1 MDEDDEGMAD
11 DGRQLTVL
19 GNEEP
24 EEPAELSEEE
34 IHQLTVVD
42 IVRLTEDQLTTIRS
56 DLLVTRAKDLIEQA
70 AKADE
75 ILKINDWSAR
85 YRLLAEQAEDRT
97 MEAAAV
103 EIRERARR
111 RLGQMMKASEKA
123 KGGRTY
129 HTGSGADPVHR
140 PPTIAPTLAE
150 YGIKKRLAHESR
162 QLARIPDDEWE
173 RHVSKITGKILNPP
187 PKPKSPK
194 LEDVAETGEGMNLGL
209 LTIIMSHACKDILN
223 HKALRSTPRRII
235 RAELA
240 KLRDVN
246 DAMADAIEEVWDDLE
261 EEGVVDAKSSTL
273 NLEGL

>member
-11 DGRQLTVL
+11 EGRQLTVL

-24 EEPAELSEEE
+24 ADPTELTEEE

-129 HTGSGADPVHR
+129 HTGSP
-140 PPTIAPTLAE
+140 
-150 YGIKKRLAHESR
+150 
-162 QLARIPDDEWE
+162 
-173 RHVSKITGKILNPP
+173 
-187 PKPKSPK
+187 
-194 LEDVAETGEGMNLGL
+194 
-209 LTIIMSHACKDILN
+209 C
-223 HKALRSTPRRII
+223 
-235 RAELA
+235 
-240 KLRDVN
+240 
-246 DAMADAIEEVWDDLE
+246 
-261 EEGVVDAKSSTL
+261 
-273 NLEGL
+273 